1 MALCNS
7 EECGMSLPPNFS
19 RAVDLSSLG
28 KPAPDMKS
36 PLPGLEITAQNLQS
50 EVLPLSTSKPVVV
63 LCWTPR
69 STESVELLRTLGKFE
84 NDDAGKW
91 VLAHV
96 NIDEQAPVAQ
106 ALQVRTIPYGVVFIG
121 GQAVPFLEQLL
132 SDNQLREVINKILA
146 VAAQQ
151 GVGELPTEVTEPEE
165 DEALAALD
173 KGDYAAAEAAYR
185 RLLARK
191 PTDSYAK
198 LGLAQV
204 QLLARTHGVDAAKVM
219 EDAIKH
225 PDDVEIQIQC
235 ADVEVM
241 SGYLEPAFDRLLR
254 LIVIFEG
261 DEQKRIKDR
270 LLELFAL
277 VDPADPRVMKART
290 QLANVL
296 F

>member
-1 MALCNS
+1 
-7 EECGMSLPPNFS
+7 MSLPPNFS
-19 RAVDLSSLG
+19 QAVDLSSLG
-28 KPAPDMKS
+28 KPAPETTS
-36 PLPGLEITAQNLQS
+36 PLPGIEVTPLNLQA
-50 EVLPLSTSKPVVV
+50 EILPLSQSKPVVI

-69 STESVELLRTLGKFE
+69 SVESLALLRSFGKLE
-84 NDDAGKW
+84 SDDQGKW
-91 VLAHV
+91 ALAHV

-106 ALQVRTIPYGVVFIG
+106 ALQARTIPYGVVFIG
-121 GQAVPFLEQLL
+121 GQAIPFLEQPM
-132 SDNQLREVINKILA
+132 SETQLREVINKIMTL
-146 VAAQQ
+146 AAQQ
-151 GVGELPTEVTEPEE
+151 GVGEEPVEQTEPEE

-173 KGDYAAAEAAYR
+173 QGDYATAEAAYK

-191 PTDSYAK
+191 PNDNYAK

-219 EDAIKH
+219 EDAVKN
-225 PDDVEIQIQC
+225 PDDIEIQIQC

-241 SGYLEPAFDRLLR
+241 SGYLEPAFERLLR
-254 LIVIFEG
+254 LLVLFDG

-277 VDPADPRVMKART
+277 VDPADPRVIKART
-290 QLANVL
+290 QLANAL

>member
-1 MALCNS
+1 
-7 EECGMSLPPNFS
+7 MSLPPNFS
-19 RAVDLSSLG
+19 QAVDLSSLG
-28 KPAPDMKS
+28 KPAPDLTS
-36 PLPGLEITAQNLQS
+36 PIPGIEVTPLNLQA
-50 EVLPLSTSKPVVV
+50 EILPLSKSKPVIV
-63 LCWTPR
+63 LCWSPR
-69 STESVELLRTLGKFE
+69 SAESVELLRTLGKLE
-84 NDDAGKW
+84 SAGSEKW
-91 VLAHV
+91 ILAHV

-121 GQAVPFLEQLL
+121 GQAVPFLEQPL
-132 SDNQLREVINKILA
+132 SEDQLREVITKILTL
-146 VAAQQ
+146 AAQQ
-151 GVGELPTEVTEPEE
+151 GIGEEPVEETEPEE

-173 KGDYAAAEAAYR
+173 QGDYPAAEAAYK
-185 RLLARK
+185 RLIARK

-204 QLLARTHGVDAAKVM
+204 QLLARTHGVDAAQVM

-225 PDDVEIQIQC
+225 PDDLELQIQC

-254 LIVIFEG
+254 LLVALHG
-261 DEQKRIKDR
+261 DEQKKVKDR

-277 VDPADPRVMKART
+277 VDQADPRVIKARA
-290 QLANVL
+290 QLANAL

>member
-1 MALCNS
+1 
-7 EECGMSLPPNFS
+7 MSLPPNFS
-19 RAVDLSSLG
+19 QAVDLSSLG
-28 KPAPDMKS
+28 KPAPDLTS
-36 PLPGLEITAQNLQS
+36 PIPGIEVTPLNLQA
-50 EVLPLSTSKPVVV
+50 EILPLSKSKPVIV
-63 LCWTPR
+63 LCWSPR
-69 STESVELLRTLGKFE
+69 STESVELLRTLGKLE
-84 NDDAGKW
+84 SAGSEKW
-91 VLAHV
+91 ILAHV

-121 GQAVPFLEQLL
+121 GQAVPFLEQPL
-132 SDNQLREVINKILA
+132 SEDQLREVITKILTL
-146 VAAQQ
+146 AAQQ
-151 GVGELPTEVTEPEE
+151 GIGEEPVEETEPEE

-173 KGDYAAAEAAYR
+173 QGDYPAAEAAYK
-185 RLLARK
+185 RLIARK
-191 PTDSYAK
+191 PTDAYAK

-225 PDDVEIQIQC
+225 PDDIELQIQC

-254 LIVIFEG
+254 LLVVLHG
-261 DEQKRIKDR
+261 DEQKKVKDR

-277 VDPADPRVMKART
+277 VDQADPRVIKARA
-290 QLANVL
+290 QLANAL

>member
-1 MALCNS
+1 
-7 EECGMSLPPNFS
+7 MSLPPNFS
-19 RAVDLSSLG
+19 QAVDLSSLG
-28 KPAPDMKS
+28 KPAPDLTS
-36 PLPGLEITAQNLQS
+36 PIPGIEVTPLNLQA
-50 EVLPLSTSKPVVV
+50 EILPLSKSKPVIV
-63 LCWTPR
+63 LCWSPR
-69 STESVELLRTLGKFE
+69 STESVELLRTLGKLE
-84 NDDAGKW
+84 SAGSEKW
-91 VLAHV
+91 ILAHV

-121 GQAVPFLEQLL
+121 GQAVPFLEQPL
-132 SDNQLREVINKILA
+132 SEDQLREVITKILTL
-146 VAAQQ
+146 AAQQ
-151 GVGELPTEVTEPEE
+151 GIGEEPVEETEPEE

-173 KGDYAAAEAAYR
+173 QGDYPAAEAAYK
-185 RLLARK
+185 RLIARK

-225 PDDVEIQIQC
+225 PDDIELQIQC

-254 LIVIFEG
+254 LLVVLHG
-261 DEQKRIKDR
+261 DEQKKVKDR

-277 VDPADPRVMKART
+277 VDQADPRVIKARA
-290 QLANVL
+290 QLANAL